1 MPGAIREAAMS
12 SEAAGPSANI
22 QIFDEALGRAPGRGR
37 LAGRKILVVG
47 AGQRVVDAAT
57 DSVGNGR
64 AIAILAAREGASV
77 ACADVNGESAAATA
91 RLIESEGGKA
101 HAIAADIG
109 RGEDIERMI
118 ADAAS
123 ALGGLDGLV
132 VNVGISGGVPLGRIT
147 AESWDHELGI
157 NLRGHVLTCQ
167 SALPHLAE
175 GSAVV
180 LMSSLASLR
189 PNGRNPAYEAS
200 KAALGALGRSVAL
213 AGEPRGIRCN
223 VVAPGLI
230 DTPLG
235 RVASQR
241 RSDRARQVPFGR
253 QGTGWEVAYATI
265 FLISNEASY
274 VNAHVLMVDG
284 GLGSGIAR

>member
-1 MPGAIREAAMS
+1 MTDETTS
-12 SEAAGPSANI
+12 PSAPMPPV

-37 LAGRKILVVG
+37 LAGRRILVVG

-57 DSVGNGR
+57 DTVGNGR
-64 AIAILAAREGASV
+64 AIAILASREGASV
-77 ACADVNGESAAATA
+77 ACADLNADSARQTVEQIA
-91 RLIESEGGKA
+91 SEGAKA
-101 HAIAADIG
+101 HAIAADIAKTT
-109 RGEDIERMI
+109 DIERMI
-118 ADAAS
+118 GEAVA

-132 VNVGISGGVPLGRIT
+132 VNVGISYGAPLGGIT
-147 AESWDHELGI
+147 AEHWDHELGV

-167 SALPHLAE
+167 TALPHLAD
-175 GSAVV
+175 GASIV

-200 KAALGALGRSVAL
+200 KAALAAVGRSVAL
-213 AGEPRGIRCN
+213 AGEARGIRCN

-235 RVASQR
+235 RAASQR
-241 RSDRARQVPFGR
+241 RTDRARHVPFGR

-265 FLISNEASY
+265 FLISHEASY
-274 VNAHVLMVDG
+274 INAHVLMVDG
-284 GLGSGIAR
+284 GLGSGIVR

>member
-1 MPGAIREAAMS
+1 MTDTIAEPSAAM
-12 SEAAGPSANI
+12 

-47 AGQRVVDAAT
+47 AGQRAVDAAT
-57 DSVGNGR
+57 DPVGNGR
-64 AIAILAAREGASV
+64 AISLLAAREGAGV
-77 ACADVNGESAAATA
+77 ACADLNADSAAQTA
-91 RLIESEGGKA
+91 ELIAGEGGKA

-109 RGEDIERMI
+109 QDADIARMI
-118 ADAAS
+118 DEAEA

-132 VNVGISGGVPLGRIT
+132 VNVGISQGVPFGGIT

-167 SALPHLAE
+167 AALPRLADG
-175 GSAVV
+175 GSVV

-200 KAALGALGRSVAL
+200 KAALGAVGRSVAL
-213 AGEPRGIRCN
+213 SGEPRGIRCN

-235 RVASQR
+235 RVATQR
-241 RSDRARQVPFGR
+241 RADRARHVPFGR

-274 VNAHVLMVDG
+274 INAHVLMVDG

>member
-1 MPGAIREAAMS
+1 
-12 SEAAGPSANI
+12 
-22 QIFDEALGRAPGRGR
+22 
-37 LAGRKILVVG
+37 
-47 AGQRVVDAAT
+47 
-57 DSVGNGR
+57 
-64 AIAILAAREGASV
+64 
-77 ACADVNGESAAATA
+77 
-91 RLIESEGGKA
+91 
-101 HAIAADIG
+101 
-109 RGEDIERMI
+109 
-118 ADAAS
+118 
-123 ALGGLDGLV
+123 
-132 VNVGISGGVPLGRIT
+132 
-147 AESWDHELGI
+147 
-157 NLRGHVLTCQ
+157 
-167 SALPHLAE
+167 
-175 GSAVV
+175 
-180 LMSSLASLR
+180 MSSLASLR

>member
-1 MPGAIREAAMS
+1 LTIETS
-12 SEAAGPSANI
+12 GPSPAT
-22 QIFDEALGRAPGRGR
+22 QIFAEALGEAPGRGR
-37 LAGRKILVVG
+37 LQGRRILVVG

-57 DSVGNGR
+57 DPFGNGR
-64 AIAILAAREGASV
+64 AISVLAAREGASV
-77 ACADVNGESAAATA
+77 ACADLNADSAQATAQLAAA
-91 RLIESEGGKA
+91 EGVRA
-101 HAIAADIG
+101 HAIAADIS
-109 RGEDIERMI
+109 RAEDVDRMI
-118 ADAAS
+118 AEAVA

-132 VNVGISGGVPLGRIT
+132 VNVGISHSQPVGAIT
-147 AESWDHELGI
+147 AEKWDHELGV
-157 NLRGHVLTCQ
+157 NLRGHILTCQ
-167 SALPHLAE
+167 AALPVMTE
-175 GSAVV
+175 GGAIA

-200 KAALGALGRSVAL
+200 KAALAAVGRSIAL

-235 RVASQR
+235 RIASQR
-241 RSDRARQVPFGR
+241 RTDRARHVPFGR

-265 FLISNEASY
+265 FLLSNEASY
-274 VNAHVLMVDG
+274 INAHVLMVDG